1 MKKLIFVFS
10 LIMLFSG
17 FFKSQTPIKIAQD
30 GKVGIDLPANTSPTQ
45 ELHVDG
51 NLRLTDH
58 FYDASNSS
66 GSVGNVLTR
75 GANGTSWTNLSTES
89 EFPGNELLNA
99 VIHGEETHWASV
111 ELAGQYANSV
121 FQGFVYDNKNN
132 YLYTSHKSSA
142 TGTEQTTLNKY
153 ELDGDG
159 SPDVVSTS
167 NEIYVGHAQDLSIEY
182 IDESDFRLWTSNQNG
197 DGASRINFNG
207 SSTTFTSYS
216 LLPSGY
222 SSSTPTVSTNGKYLV
237 VRGYQSSINRIS
249 VYYLSEVI
257 NSNGGAGVT
266 PFLEFDTHP
275 DQNNSQTMKFQGIL
289 CDNDVIYCLTGY
301 NTIADNKLLYAYTL
315 KGEVL
320 FKKELTTGKDW
331 AVDEGNK
338 WEPEGMAIYHPH
350 PNIKSLLIGICAQ
363 DSDGWSGGATNFDV
377 DTKRIYSLGLG
388 NGIWSIDGD
397 KHPHD
402 IGLYFSG
409 GSRDITYKSSHA
421 LQFGRWDPS
430 TRTYDEAMRL
440 NSSGQLLI
448 NVTSIPSSYNNYKL
462 YVNGSSGGT
471 NNWNSSDIRWKENV
485 YSIENALSRI
495 TKLRGVHYTWKLGDE
510 TESKGFD
517 DKVHYGVI
525 AQEVENYFPELINNP
540 GETKAYKHVEYNGF
554 VGIFIEAIKEQQN
567 MIDSLSKELLQMKKE
582 FDNFKKIAVVRQ

>member
-237 VRGYQSSINRIS
+237 VRGYQSSINRIF
-249 VYYLSEVI
+249 VYYLSDVI
-257 NSNGGAGVT
+257 NSAGGAGVT

-275 DQNNSQTMKFQGIL
+275 DQNNTNTMKFQGIL

-301 NTIADNKLLYAYTL
+301 SQTTVNKLLYAYTV
-315 KGEVL
+315 KGEL
-320 FKKELTTGKDW
+320 ISKKEITTGKTW
-331 AVDEGNK
+331 AENKGSILSQKK
-338 WEPEGMAIYHPH
+338 WEPEGLALYNPH
-350 PNIKSLLIGICAQ
+350 PNIKCLLIGICAK
-363 DSDGWSGGATNFDV
+363 DESIPFVSTDDDA
-377 DTKRIYSLGLG
+377 KRIYSIGLG
-388 NGIWSIDGD
+388 NGMWSIDGD
-397 KHPHD
+397 YHPHD
-402 IGLYFSG
+402 IGLYFGG
-409 GSRDITYKSSHA
+409 GSRDITYKSTHA
-421 LQFGRWDPS
+421 LQFGRWDP
-430 TRTYDEAMRL
+430 TNRNYYEAMRL
-440 NSSGQLLI
+440 NDAGQLSI
-448 NVTSIPSSYNNYKL
+448 NTTSTNGKRF
-462 YVNGSSGGT
+462 YVNGSAGGST
-471 NNWNSSDIRWKENV
+471 SWSSSDLRWKENV
-485 YSIENALSRI
+485 YPIENALSKI

-525 AQEVENYFPELINNP
+525 AQEVENHFPELIDNP
-540 GETKAYKHVEYNGF
+540 GNTKAYKHVEYNGF
-554 VGIFIEAIKEQQN
+554 VGIFIEAIKEQQST
-567 MIDSLSKELLQMKKE
+567 IDSLSKELIQMKKE
-582 FDNFKKIAVVRQ
+582 FDNFKKIAVVKQ

>member
-1 MKKLIFVFS
+1 MRNFPLYISILLSIFNS
-10 LIMLFSG
+10 NLHA
-17 FFKSQTPIKIAQD
+17 QTPVKIAQD
-30 GKVGIDLPANTSPTQ
+30 GKVGIDLPANTLPTQ

-58 FYDASNSS
+58 LYDASNSI
-66 GSVGNVLTR
+66 GNLGNVLTR
-75 GANGTSWTNLSTES
+75 GANGTSWANLPVDLTTDS

-111 ELAGQYANSV
+111 QLSGQYNMSV

-132 YLYTSHKSSA
+132 FLYTSHKSNVFGS
-142 TGTEQTTLNKY
+142 TEETTINKY

-159 SPDVVSTS
+159 TPNHLSES

-207 SSTTFTSYS
+207 QGTTFTSYS

-237 VRGYQSSINRIS
+237 IRGYQSSINRIF
-249 VYYLSEVI
+249 VYYLSDVI

-266 PFLEFDTHP
+266 PILEFDTHP
-275 DQNNSQTMKFQGIL
+275 DQNNTQTMKFQGIL

-301 NTIADNKLLYAYTL
+301 NTTGVNKLLYAYTL

-320 FKKELTTGKDW
+320 FKKELTTGRDW
-331 AVDEGNK
+331 AMGIGSK

-350 PNIKSLLIGICAQ
+350 PNIKCLLIGICAE
-363 DSDGWSGGATNFDV
+363 DGNLVALTDR
-377 DTKRIYSLGLG
+377 KRIYSLGLG
-388 NGIWSIDGD
+388 NGMWTLDGD

-409 GSRDITYKSSHA
+409 GTRDITYKSTHA
-421 LQFGRWDPS
+421 LQFGRWDP
-430 TRTYDEAMRL
+430 TNRIYYEAMRL
-440 NSSGQLLI
+440 NSSGQLSI
-448 NVTSIPSSYNNYKL
+448 NTTSTNGKRF
-462 YVNGSSGGT
+462 YVNGSAGGST
-471 NNWNSSDIRWKENV
+471 SWSSSDLRWKENV
-485 YSIENALSRI
+485 YPIENALSKI

-525 AQEVENYFPELINNP
+525 AQEVENYFPELIDNP
-540 GETKAYKHVEYNGF
+540 GKTKAYKHVEYNGF

-567 MIDSLSKELLQMKKE
+567 MLDSLSNELNQMKKE
-582 FDNFKKIAVVRQ
+582 FEDFKKMAVFKQ